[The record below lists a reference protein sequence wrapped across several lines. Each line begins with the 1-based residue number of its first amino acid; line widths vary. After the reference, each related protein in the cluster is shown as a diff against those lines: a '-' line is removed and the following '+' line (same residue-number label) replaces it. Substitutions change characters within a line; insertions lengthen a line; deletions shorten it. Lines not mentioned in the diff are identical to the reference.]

1 MLDISITLRLNLL
14 ENLKGI
20 EMGRI
25 VASMLAI
32 TGAIIFLLAIVL
44 LPFSTS
50 EIEVFGMIA
59 LLFSGI
65 VTIAIGLYLF
75 DLSDKLAI
83 ISDRQERLVTS
94 NAFLK
99 IIAYNITFKPD
110 ELDHAIEHNPSL
122 FTDAE
127 LERLKDALKNV
138 ST

>member
-1 MLDISITLRLNLL
+1 
-14 ENLKGI
+14 
-20 EMGRI
+20 MGRV
-25 VASMLAI
+25 VAGMLAI

-50 EIEVFGMIA
+50 EIEVVAMIGS
-59 LLFSGI
+59 LFSGI
-65 VTIAIGLYLF
+65 ATIAIGLYLF

-83 ISDRQERLVTS
+83 ISNRQDRLVTT

-99 IIAYNITFKPD
+99 IVAYNMTFKTD
-110 ELDHAIEHNPSL
+110 ELDHAIKHNPSL